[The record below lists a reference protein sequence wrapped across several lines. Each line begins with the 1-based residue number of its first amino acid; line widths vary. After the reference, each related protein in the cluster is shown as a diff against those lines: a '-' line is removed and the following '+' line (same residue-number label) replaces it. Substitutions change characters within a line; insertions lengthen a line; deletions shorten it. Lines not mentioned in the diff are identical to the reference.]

1 MEKKIFCKHCNEDVL
16 TYSVIRDGKEEICCL
31 YCGLP
36 LQKEEKSKTSQNANF
51 VSDTILHADDSAFM
65 RELVK
70 DIVEKNSLCL
80 NFLPFDNGERL
91 IVEYLKSLLNGKRF
105 NLIILDIRMPF
116 LSGISTAIAIR
127 AIEEAME
134 KPKTPIL
141 FFSVKQ
147 ADDELKKFIEHTSPA
162 FYLNKGATENIE
174 DLEKRLV
181 YALGTIVKKS

>member
-1 MEKKIFCKHCNEDVL
+1 MEKKVFCQHCNEDVL
-16 TYSVIRDGKEEICCL
+16 TYSVMKDGREEVCCL

-36 LQKEEKSKTSQNANF
+36 LIKSEAKKVPTQKG
-51 VSDTILHADDSAFM
+51 DTAILHADDSAFM

-70 DIVEKNSLCL
+70 DIVEKNNLCTR
-80 NFLPFDNGERL
+80 FSPFNNGEEL
-91 IVEYLKSLLNGKRF
+91 ITHYLKCRLNKEPV

-116 LSGISTAIAIR
+116 LSGLSTAIAIR
-127 AIEEAME
+127 AIEKSLGASNV
-134 KPKTPIL
+134 PIL

-147 ADDELKKFIEHTSPA
+147 ADEELQKFITHTAPS

-181 YALGTIVKKS
+181 YALKTIMSK